1 MFVYVEY
8 KPSLKTGV
16 VEHTRIHCSPMEPF
30 NPKDVNDFSCSRTY
44 YVRSCHKDRLY
55 EAIKVIHITETLEE
69 MAAFR
74 AARSRRQVEAG
85 RNDCEM
91 STTAACRDQ
100 EHIEEQERQ
109 EQIHAAL
116 VQYGMGPL
124 PVHVEKVTQEHT
136 IVESELEDIG
146 NMDHCETKHECIKY
160 PRVESGIKTPG

>member
-1 MFVYVEY
+1 
-8 KPSLKTGV
+8 K
-16 VEHTRIHCSPMEPF
+16 H
-30 NPKDVNDFSCSRTY
+30 
-44 YVRSCHKDRLY
+44 
-55 EAIKVIHITETLEE
+55 LEE

-74 AARSRRQVEAG
+74 AVRPRRQVEAG

-124 PVHVEKVTQEHT
+124 PVHDEKVTQEQVRNGKSLLVLSRIVAIQLFT
-136 IVESELEDIG
+136 I
-146 NMDHCETKHECIKY
+146 
-160 PRVESGIKTPG
+160 